1 MLTHGI
7 AMLAAHAIAILSLL
21 PGAYSHGFMTKPT
34 SRNDKN
40 CAPADYKCRSDVAVP
55 RNYFSGNRPK
65 LGEGSVPGPVCG
77 AGDSS
82 SKFKKG
88 QPVATYRAGD
98 TIDVEWKSYA
108 NHGGHYAYR
117 LCLDG
122 SDTEDCF
129 KQNYLQNDKGEVWMK
144 IPAGSHK
151 PDATFRDRIRIPQ
164 GINCDSCTLSW
175 RWDTHSDQ
183 FDALTAGS
191 PDAAAVRV
199 NCADIVIT
207 GDSKPSGG
215 NSNVGEGGSDVGGG
229 DSDTGGNVTHGGNGT
244 HTTSLLSAASPTGAS
259 SSFSLTVVVLSTIAV
274 MAGVRS

>member
-1 MLTHGI
+1 VLMLAYGI
-7 AMLAAHAIAILSLL
+7 AMLATHAITILSLL
-21 PGAYSHGFMTKPT
+21 PGAYSHGFMVKPQ

-40 CAPADYKCRSDVAVP
+40 CAASDYKCRSDVAVP
-55 RNYFSGNRPK
+55 RNYAGGFFNKAPG

-82 SKFKKG
+82 AKFKKG
-88 QPVATYRAGD
+88 EAVATYRAGD
-98 TIDVEWKSYA
+98 TIDVQWKSYA

-122 SDTEDCF
+122 SDTEECF
-129 KQNYLQNDKGEVWMK
+129 KQNYLQNDKGETWIK
-144 IPAGSHK
+144 IPPGSHK
-151 PDATFRDRIRIPQ
+151 PTATFNDKIRIPQ

-207 GDSKPSGG
+207 GTSTPAGG
-215 NSNVGEGGSDVGGG
+215 NSDDVEGGSDVGGG
-229 DSDTGGNVTHGGNGT
+229 KPDIGGNGT
-244 HTTSLLSAASPTGAS
+244 HTSSLLSAASPTAAS
-259 SSFSLTVVVLSTIAV
+259 SSFSLTVLVLSTIAV